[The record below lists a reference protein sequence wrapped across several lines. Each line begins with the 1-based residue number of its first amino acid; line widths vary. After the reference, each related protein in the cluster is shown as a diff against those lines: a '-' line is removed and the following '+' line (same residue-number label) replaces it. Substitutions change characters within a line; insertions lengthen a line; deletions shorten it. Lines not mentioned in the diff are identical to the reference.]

1 MYGKEVFPL
10 PQAFNFGNELVK
22 IPGLDGSGKMG
33 KSEGEGNAI
42 FLNEDPASIKKKI
55 MRAKTDSGPTQMNQE
70 KPVEIENLFTL
81 MKVVSSQDT
90 VAYFEEKYNNCEIR
104 YGDMKKQLVEDM
116 VAFTTPFRERITE
129 LSNNEDYLIKVMNM
143 GKEKAHESAK
153 KTIDEVRKVLGFRV
167 Y

>member
-1 MYGKEVFPL
+1 M
-10 PQAFNFGNELVK
+10 
-22 IPGLDGSGKMG
+22 
-33 KSEGEGNAI
+33 KSQ
-42 FLNEDPASIKKKI
+42 P
-55 MRAKTDSGPTQMNQE
+55 E

-81 MKVVSSQDT
+81 MKVVSSPDT